1 MKRIAAILLLLLF
14 SCSEKKQ
21 SLPELLETW
30 QGKVVSFPTNPVF
43 TRYGKDTVDF
53 NIHPSAY
60 TILFYVDSNSCV
72 DCKLKLNEWKQF
84 KQEVDSSGGE
94 VQYLFFIHNK
104 RPKYVRNILR
114 SGNFDWPVCLDQKNE
129 LDHLN
134 QFPEDEQFHAFLLDR
149 NFRVLVVGD
158 PMRNLEIR
166 NLYLKHILG
175 MQPDWVKLETT
186 AIVDDPIKDVGEITG
201 NKPVRHSFKIRNTG
215 LSPLIVTDVAT
226 TCGCMQ
232 YEYDKKPVDSGK
244 ELIFTLIYTPK
255 HSGFFS
261 ETVLVRCNTNKAIK
275 IILKGKIKPAQQEL

>member
-1 MKRIAAILLLLLF
+1 M
-14 SCSEKKQ
+14 
-21 SLPELLETW
+21 
-30 QGKVVSFPTNPVF
+30 SFPTNPVF

-53 NIHPSAY
+53 NIHPSPY

-261 ETVLVRCNTNKAIK
+261 ETVLVRCNTNKAIN
-275 IILKGKIKPAQQEL
+275 IILKGKIKPAQQKL

>member
-53 NIHPSAY
+53 NIHPSPY

-104 RPKYVRNILR
+104 
-114 SGNFDWPVCLDQKNE
+114 
-129 LDHLN
+129 
-134 QFPEDEQFHAFLLDR
+134 
-149 NFRVLVVGD
+149 
-158 PMRNLEIR
+158 
-166 NLYLKHILG
+166 
-175 MQPDWVKLETT
+175 
-186 AIVDDPIKDVGEITG
+186 
-201 NKPVRHSFKIRNTG
+201 
-215 LSPLIVTDVAT
+215 
-226 TCGCMQ
+226 
-232 YEYDKKPVDSGK
+232 
-244 ELIFTLIYTPK
+244 IF
-255 HSGFFS
+255 
-261 ETVLVRCNTNKAIK
+261 
-275 IILKGKIKPAQQEL
+275 